1 MKAISVLLMLVVT
14 AVCQTAQTPPEK
26 PASSDVAI
34 LEFNWHKNFHRPNW
48 DRQGTAYQMTRGI
61 MTGKLEELIKEYV
74 YKVTIQNNSSKT
86 ITAIGWDYV
95 FIDPATQREVS
106 RHAFQ
111 SNERI
116 LPGKKRGLLGS
127 TTSPQTQVINV
138 KAAEQNSSRAFEEKV
153 IVRSILY
160 LDKPSGRQP

>member
-14 AVCQTAQTPPEK
+14 AVCQTAQTLPRS

-48 DRQGTAYQMTRGI
+48 DRQGTAYRMTRGI
-61 MTGKLEELIKEYV
+61 MTGKLEELVKEYV
-74 YKVTIQNNSSKT
+74 YRVTIQNNSSKT
-86 ITAIGWDYV
+86 ITAIVWDYV
-95 FIDPATQREVS
+95 FIDPDTQKEMA

-116 LPGKKRGLLGS
+116 LPGKKRSLIGS
-127 TTSPQTQVINV
+127 TTSPQTQVINA
-138 KAAEQNSSRAFEEKV
+138 KAAEQNSRRPLEEKV

-160 LDKPSGRQP
+160 LDKPGGRQP